1 MSSGS
6 TVLADSKES
15 GLGSSNQDLSLSSG
29 KNTGIVVMP
38 CHAWMCVPITISGV
52 VIIFQVPECHLLQ
65 YFSVRV
71 TIKNW
76 LSQVAILSK
85 LRKPESFQSYNS
97 PKRSFA
103 NFWGLCSSFVE
114 CNSYLESSSP
124 DILALS

>member
-15 GLGSSNQDLSLSSG
+15 GLGSSNQDVSLSSG

-71 TIKNW
+71 TIKN
-76 LSQVAILSK
+76 
-85 LRKPESFQSYNS
+85 
-97 PKRSFA
+97 
-103 NFWGLCSSFVE
+103 
-114 CNSYLESSSP
+114 
-124 DILALS
+124 